1 MRPKSCRFRRCAEF
15 SAKIPQLYG
24 LYPRKGILAPGSD
37 GDIVVYDPGDSHVI
51 RGEDCISKAGY
62 TPYEGFVTA
71 GGIRSV
77 WLRGRKVVEHGTVL
91 EDAPTG
97 MYLSRGKYS
106 L

>member
-1 MRPKSCRFRRCAEF
+1 M
-15 SAKIPQLYG
+15 
-24 LYPRKGILAPGSD
+24 
-37 GDIVVYDPGDSHVI
+37 VYDPGDSHVI

>member
-1 MRPKSCRFRRCAEF
+1 MSTIRTPVVMA
-15 SAKIPQLYG
+15 SASRWKYVSISRA
-24 LYPRKGILAPGSD
+24 RKGILAPGSD